1 MSSAA
6 MNEEPIPETNPKP
19 IHHLYLHFQELPI
32 SRRVLYTGVL
42 LVLGLGYIFGLLY
55 VYAAHAGLDGKPGL
69 SVDDIVIAYSG
80 STEGTRLETA
90 LRGPMR
96 NMVGQ
101 ADLVSMLGWVQAG
114 AGRGSYEAQI
124 KPIIDKNC
132 LGCHDGSNPHL
143 TNLDGFDNIQT
154 VVEMDTG
161 PDMFTLV
168 RVSHIHLFGI
178 TFIFFLMGLIFSH
191 AFLRP
196 VWFKAL
202 IMGMPFA
209 CIVSDVSSWYF
220 TKLVSGFAWV
230 VLISGALM
238 GLSFAAMWIVSMWQ
252 IWFYTVP
259 DWVAQR
265 EISGQRRIG

>member
-1 MSSAA
+1 
-6 MNEEPIPETNPKP
+6 MNEEPNPQKNPQP

-55 VYAAHAGLDGKPGL
+55 LYASDSGRDGVPGL
-69 SVDDIVIAYSG
+69 SVQDIVISYSG
-80 STEGTRLETA
+80 TTEGTRLESA
-90 LRGPMR
+90 LRGPMSS
-96 NMVGQ
+96 MLGQ
-101 ADLVSMLGWVQAG
+101 TDLVSMLSWVQAG

-124 KPIIDKNC
+124 RPIVEKNC
-132 LGCHDGSNPHL
+132 LICHDGSNPHL
-143 TNLDGFDNIQT
+143 SNLDGFDNMQT

-168 RVSHIHLFGI
+168 RVSHIHLFGL

-196 VWFKAL
+196 VWFKCV

-220 TKLVSGFAWV
+220 TKLISGFAWV
-230 VLISGALM
+230 VLVSGALM
-238 GLSFAAMWIVSMWQ
+238 GLSFAIMWFVSIWQ
-252 IWFYTVP
+252 IWFYKVP
-259 DWVAQR
+259 DWVSQR

>member
-1 MSSAA
+1 
-6 MNEEPIPETNPKP
+6 MNEEPIPQTDPKP

-42 LVLGLGYIFGLLY
+42 LVLGMGYMFALLY
-55 VYAAHAGLDGKPGL
+55 VYAAHAELDGRPAL

-80 STEGTRLETA
+80 TTEGTRLESA
-90 LRGPMR
+90 LRGPMS
-96 NMVGQ
+96 NMLDQ
-101 ADLVSMLGWVQAG
+101 TDLVSMLSWVQAG
-114 AGRGSYEAQI
+114 AGRGTYEAQI
-124 KPIIDKNC
+124 RPIIDKNC

-143 TNLDGFDNIQT
+143 SILDSFDNMQT

-202 IMGMPFA
+202 IMGMPFV
-209 CIVSDVSSWYF
+209 CIISDVSSWYF

-230 VLISGALM
+230 VLLSGALM
-238 GLSFAAMWIVSMWQ
+238 GLSFAIMWIVSMWQ

-259 DWVAQR
+259 DWVSQR

>member
-1 MSSAA
+1 
-6 MNEEPIPETNPKP
+6 MNEEPIPQTDPKP

-42 LVLGLGYIFGLLY
+42 LVLGMGYMFALLY
-55 VYAAHAGLDGKPGL
+55 VYAAHAELDGRPAL

-80 STEGTRLETA
+80 TTEGTRLESA
-90 LRGPMR
+90 LRGPMS
-96 NMVGQ
+96 NMLDQ
-101 ADLVSMLGWVQAG
+101 TDLVSMLSWVQAG

-124 KPIIDKNC
+124 RPIIDKNC

-143 TNLDGFDNIQT
+143 SILDSFDNMQT

-178 TFIFFLMGLIFSH
+178 TFIFFLMGLI
-191 AFLRP
+191 
-196 VWFKAL
+196 
-202 IMGMPFA
+202 MGMPFV
-209 CIVSDVSSWYF
+209 CIISDVSSWYF
-220 TKLVSGFAWV
+220 TKLFGGFAWV
-230 VLISGALM
+230 VLFSGALM
-238 GLSFAAMWIVSMWQ
+238 GLSFATMWVVSMWQ
-252 IWFYTVP
+252 IWFYKVP
-259 DWVAQR
+259 AWVSER